1 LEKKTLILG
10 ASGFV
15 GGHMYARLG
24 SEKSIAV
31 TYSSDATDS
40 IHFDALKMDLSDVIA
55 DFEEVGHAM
64 IFYGETHPD
73 RCAQDSEWSQALN
86 VESTKRV
93 IDCLAGN
100 RIPLTF
106 TSSEFVFD
114 GERGSN
120 IETDSPRPINLYGQ
134 QKLEIERYL
143 QSTVAEWTVMRLGK
157 VFASDGANAK
167 LFVGWIQDI
176 EAGNT
181 MRVATDQVFSPILVN
196 DVVSGCLLAAE
207 KKVRGLFH
215 LCGLRPV
222 SRHELCLMLIEAV
235 RGYRSVDAE
244 VVTCSIDDFELP
256 EPRPKDCSMLPNK
269 LIAATGL
276 NITPIEDVCRDT
288 VRRYYEAVEE

>member
-1 LEKKTLILG
+1 MVEEKTLIIG

-15 GGHMYARLG
+15 GSHMNADLG
-24 SEKSIAV
+24 TKKSLAV
-31 TYSSDATDS
+31 TFSSKTTDS
-40 IHFDALKMDLSDVIA
+40 IYFDALKMDLDDVIA
-55 DFEEVGHAM
+55 DFNDIRHAM

-73 RCAQDSEWSQALN
+73 RCADDPEWSQALN

-93 IDCLAGN
+93 IDCLAEN
-100 RIPLTF
+100 QIPLTF

-114 GERGSN
+114 GEHGRQVES
-120 IETDSPRPINLYGQ
+120 DSPNPINLYGR
-134 QKLEIERYL
+134 QKLEIEQYL
-143 QSTVAEWTVMRLGK
+143 QSTAADWTVMRLGK

-167 LFVGWIQDI
+167 LFIGWIQDI

-207 KKVRGLFH
+207 KQVRGLFH

-222 SRHELCLMLIEAV
+222 SRHELCLMLIEEV
-235 RGYRSVDAE
+235 RAYRSVDAE
-244 VVTCSIDDFELP
+244 VEMCSIDDFDLP
-256 EPRPKDCSMLPNK
+256 EPRPKDCSMLPDK

-288 VRRYYEAVEE
+288 VRRYYEAR